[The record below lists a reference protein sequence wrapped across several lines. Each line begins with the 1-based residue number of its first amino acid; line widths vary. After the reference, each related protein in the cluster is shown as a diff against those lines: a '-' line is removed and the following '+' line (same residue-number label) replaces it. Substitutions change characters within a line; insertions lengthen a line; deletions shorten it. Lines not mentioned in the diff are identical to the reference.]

1 MFTDYLSGKSFPCG
15 NSNVC
20 ISFSQICDGENDCPN
35 GEDESECIALVNGNQ
50 TLDSIG
56 KLFNKK
62 GILYLR
68 KKGKWA
74 PLCLDNLNSAN
85 DLESN
90 DKTAINNI
98 VKLKLEDLGK
108 AVCSSQ
114 SFREMKTI
122 EVTKSNDQNEF
133 YDLEY
138 PTNLLYA
145 GSR

>member
-1 MFTDYLSGKSFPCG
+1 M
-15 NSNVC
+15 
-20 ISFSQICDGENDCPN
+20 
-35 GEDESECIALVNGNQ
+35 
-50 TLDSIG
+50 
-56 KLFNKK
+56 
-62 GILYLR
+62 YLR